1 MVLEV
6 AILKIKPEEI
16 SKFEAVFPKAEA
28 IVSSI
33 PGYISHEMQRCVETR
48 GKYHFLIRWENIDA
62 HMVNFRQS
70 PKFQEFRGLL
80 GGFFAEPPV
89 AEHFERV
96 TDRKL

>member
-1 MVLEV
+1 MILEV
-6 AILKIKPEEI
+6 AILKIKPEEM

-28 IVSSI
+28 IISSI
-33 PGYISHEMQRCVETR
+33 PGYLSHELQRCVETKGR
-48 GKYHFLIRWENIDA
+48 YHFLIRWESIDA

-70 PKFQEFRGLL
+70 PKFQEFRGLV

-96 TDRKL
+96 TKNRI

>member
-1 MVLEV
+1 MILEV
-6 AILKIKPEEI
+6 AIIKIKPGET
-16 SKFEAVFPKAEA
+16 SKFEAVFPQAEA
-28 IVSSI
+28 IISSI
-33 PGYISHEMQRCVETR
+33 PGYISHEMQRCVETK

-80 GGFFAEPPV
+80 GGFFAEPPF

-96 TDRKL
+96 TDSKL